1 MKHNT
6 CPHCGA
12 RIAFRQ
18 RILAKNGGSH
28 SAQCGT
34 CHHEVFSEWSVPLLF
49 LWFLLLCADRAQR
62 WLLPEPLLNGWRELA
77 CLVGALAVIVWWM
90 PLRAQK
96 ADAGVAWARWLVF
109 ATMTFVVVMMLSRLS
124 AEAGR

>member
-1 MKHNT
+1 MLNREVMKHNT

-12 RIAFRQ
+12 HITFRQ
-18 RILAKNGGSH
+18 RFLAKK
-28 SAQCGT
+28 CGT
-34 CHHEVFSEWSVPLLF
+34 CHQEAVSEWSVPLLF

-62 WLLPEPLLNGWRELA
+62 WLLPEPLLDGWRELA
-77 CLVGALAVIVWWM
+77 CLLGALAVMLWWM

-96 ADAGVAWARWLVF
+96 TDARLAWAHWLVF
-109 ATMTFVVVMMLSRLS
+109 AVMTLVVVMVLSRLS